1 MTVTAAKEI
10 VQTFEKVFEPID
22 RERLHAL
29 SEKGRADPSVV
40 KTVRARTVAE
50 GRRFRHLNYI
60 RNLDAHIVDEPPALL
75 GDDTAPNPTEALL
88 AALGTCVAVGL
99 QANAIACGWT
109 VKGIEVESEGDINI
123 TSVWGTGD
131 LSEKPVGLTTVR
143 LKVHLDIEGASPAEL
158 DELVAHAGQWSPVLN
173 TVKNPVSVT
182 LARA

>member
-1 MTVTAAKEI
+1 MTAAVKEI
-10 VQTFEKVFEPID
+10 VQTFEAID
-22 RERLHAL
+22 RDKLQAL
-29 SEKGRADPSVV
+29 SEKGRADPSAVR
-40 KTVRARTVAE
+40 TVRARTIAE
-50 GRRFRHLNYI
+50 GRRFRHLNYV

-99 QANAIACGWT
+99 QANAVARGWT
-109 VKGIEVESEGDINI
+109 VRGIEIESEGDINI

-131 LSEKPVGLTTVR
+131 LSEKPVGLTAVR
-143 LKVHLDIEGASPAEL
+143 LKAHLDIEGASEAEL
-158 DELVAHAGQWSPVLN
+158 EELVAHAGQWSPVLN

>member
-1 MTVTAAKEI
+1 MTAAVKEI
-10 VQTFEKVFEPID
+10 VQTFETID
-22 RERLHAL
+22 RDKLQAL
-29 SEKGRADPSVV
+29 SEKGRADPSAVR
-40 KTVRARTVAE
+40 TVRARTIAE
-50 GRRFRHLNYI
+50 GRRFRHLNYV

-99 QANAIACGWT
+99 QANAVARGWT
-109 VKGIEVESEGDINI
+109 VRGIEIESEGDINI

-131 LSEKPVGLTTVR
+131 LSEKPVGLTAVR
-143 LKVHLDIEGASPAEL
+143 LKAHLDIDGASEAEL
-158 DELVAHAGQWSPVLN
+158 EALVAHAGQWSPVLN

>member
-1 MTVTAAKEI
+1 MTAAVKEI
-10 VQTFEKVFEPID
+10 VQTFETID
-22 RERLHAL
+22 RDKLQAL
-29 SEKGRADPSVV
+29 SEKGRADPGAVR
-40 KTVRARTVAE
+40 TVRARTIAE
-50 GRRFRHLNYI
+50 GRRFRHLNYV

-99 QANAIACGWT
+99 QANAVARGWT
-109 VKGIEVESEGDINI
+109 VRGIEIESEGDINI

-131 LSEKPVGLTTVR
+131 LSEKPVGLTAVR
-143 LKVHLDIEGASPAEL
+143 LKAHLDIEGASEAEL
-158 DELVAHAGQWSPVLN
+158 EELVAHAGQWSPVLN